1 MRKLLLAF
9 AAAGALS
16 LPSAAARADTVVY
29 NGGDPNQFGT
39 FFADSALPA
48 AVYISFVLPAGVTSI
63 NDAEWWGGCYGS
75 SAGTCG
81 TSPSFTISVLTST
94 DTGPGTVIATDNVGG
109 ADQTA
114 TGNLITGVPPSFLEY
129 VYNADFPA
137 ITLSPGTTYFFEITG
152 TTGADETGFFGVE
165 NTSNAPE
172 GAVAYQSIGGATPTL
187 IGPEAL
193 KLSRA
198 LDLGDDAARL
208 RRPRL
213 SWLSEASGARGRL
226 TSGAKTE

>member
-137 ITLSPGTTYFFEITG
+137 ISLSPGTTYFFEITG

-193 KLSRA
+193 KLTAVPEPSTWGMMLLGFAGLGYLGYRKRA
-198 LDLGDDAARL
+198 ALAVA
-208 RRPRL
+208 
-213 SWLSEASGARGRL
+213 
-226 TSGAKTE
+226 